1 VINSNKSFCLC
12 IGPRHDVQCGQVI
25 ASSGQI
31 IPWENEV
38 RYLGIYITRSREFKC
53 SLDIAKQSFY
63 RAANAIFGKVGRH
76 ASEEVILQLVSSK
89 CVPVLLYGLEAC
101 PLNKTSVNS
110 LDFVID
116 RFFMKLFKT
125 NNIDTVRNCQK
136 EFAFELPSVILARHS
151 EHFLIKYKACDN
163 AFCKFV

>member
-1 VINSNKSFCLC
+1 
-12 IGPRHDVQCGQVI
+12 
-25 ASSGQI
+25 
-31 IPWENEV
+31 
-38 RYLGIYITRSREFKC
+38 
-53 SLDIAKQSFY
+53 
-63 RAANAIFGKVGRH
+63 
-76 ASEEVILQLVSSK
+76 
-89 CVPVLLYGLEAC
+89 LYGLEAC

-125 NNIDTVRNCQK
+125 NNVDTVRNCQK

-151 EHFLIKYKACDN
+151 EHFLIKYKSCDN

>member
-1 VINSNKSFCLC
+1 MSNPQFTIN
-12 IGPRHDVQCGQVI
+12 I
-25 ASSGQI
+25 
-31 IPWENEV
+31 
-38 RYLGIYITRSREFKC
+38 
-53 SLDIAKQSFY
+53 SLISPVTDIAKQSFY

-76 ASEEVILQLVSSK
+76 ASEEVILQLVSGK

-110 LDFVID
+110 LDFVIA

-136 EFAFELPSVILARHS
+136 EFAFELPSVILARRS

-163 AFCKFV
+163 AFCKSV